1 EGVANVL
8 NRAGLRFEPSARVR
22 LTGDYVS
29 YADSS
34 GWSPYTAAGTREQWS
49 LYGRLMPGRRPGAV
63 VVEAQATRT
72 LTSQG
77 AQTDGRIGAAL
88 QVENTVLRPH
98 IRVQTLPEVTGPGGR
113 SFVGLQATVLPVRAL
128 GGVLGGF
135 WLQGQA
141 ETEIAGSPTSAS
153 VVLSRNL
160 GRPFRIE
167 GGVRWERGLTG
178 PFYTLSVVSQLA
190 AVRSVSLVT
199 AQPAEAAT
207 RVDQSIAGSLV
218 WSRGSSGVGLFSEP
232 SLERGGVGGE
242 VFLDLNGNARR
253 DPKEPGLP
261 GTRLLVGNRWV
272 TADSAGRY
280 QVWGVSPYEEVLIS
294 ADTASL
300 KSPWWVPRFPAQA
313 VTPTP
318 NLVRRADV
326 PIDIG
331 GVIEGSL
338 VMESGPARPLPRSV
352 RIVVTETNTKTRTTL
367 ESFTDG
373 SFYLMGLRPGRYE
386 AVVDSAVLAQM
397 GMTADTLRFELEPG
411 HSAAEPGPTLSG
423 LRLNLR

>member
-1 EGVANVL
+1 MEDLPFAGTLPPDWSVEAYREGQLVGFDSTDALGRYSLTLPVHYGENPVDFVAYGPFGEVRTFNRTFRALPSMVPAGALEYGASAGGCRIPGCNGSANFDVRYGVSRRWTLRGGLDHTWGTVRGAVSSPYAGIVATPLNSVGIELEGVANVL

-167 GGVRWERGLTG
+167 GGVRWERGLT
-178 PFYTLSVVSQLA
+178 
-190 AVRSVSLVT
+190 
-199 AQPAEAAT
+199 
-207 RVDQSIAGSLV
+207 
-218 WSRGSSGVGLFSEP
+218 
-232 SLERGGVGGE
+232 
-242 VFLDLNGNARR
+242 
-253 DPKEPGLP
+253 
-261 GTRLLVGNRWV
+261 
-272 TADSAGRY
+272 
-280 QVWGVSPYEEVLIS
+280 
-294 ADTASL
+294 
-300 KSPWWVPRFPAQA
+300 
-313 VTPTP
+313 
-318 NLVRRADV
+318 
-326 PIDIG
+326 
-331 GVIEGSL
+331 
-338 VMESGPARPLPRSV
+338 
-352 RIVVTETNTKTRTTL
+352 
-367 ESFTDG
+367 
-373 SFYLMGLRPGRYE
+373 
-386 AVVDSAVLAQM
+386 
-397 GMTADTLRFELEPG
+397 
-411 HSAAEPGPTLSG
+411 
-423 LRLNLR
+423 